1 VCVIS
6 FNCKLNTTIHVFR
19 LSAHLGIVETRD
31 RGAPLSRKSQYLVAD
46 PDVPN
51 SRISSLEFLRDA
63 DAERE
68 RIAAERAA
76 AKAAYKASLM
86 HLESVNVDDD
96 IGPACDDE
104 QQKQAIVKEALIS
117 LVSLQ
122 EIVSSRFAQ
131 EQHTTPQPRASRPRL
146 GAAAPVQHTCNET
159 RSDDYDA
166 LGAEGV

>member
-1 VCVIS
+1 M
-6 FNCKLNTTIHVFR
+6 
-19 LSAHLGIVETRD
+19 
-31 RGAPLSRKSQYLVAD
+31 SRKSQYLVAD

>member
-1 VCVIS
+1 
-6 FNCKLNTTIHVFR
+6 
-19 LSAHLGIVETRD
+19 
-31 RGAPLSRKSQYLVAD
+31 LSRKSQYLVAD

>member
-1 VCVIS
+1 
-6 FNCKLNTTIHVFR
+6 
-19 LSAHLGIVETRD
+19 
-31 RGAPLSRKSQYLVAD
+31 VAD